1 MYASTLAFAFALPPP
16 SADNSRRTL
25 LVTLLY
31 ASGAIIGW
39 PFALALAIPFVFEEL
54 FILGADRVAP
64 SDRGSWILG
73 RWKRL
78 FAAGITASLIF
89 VRNSH
94 VKANQVLIFMLD
106 TRDRHRHPHI

>member
-1 MYASTLAFAFALPPP
+1 MYASTLAFTFALAPP
-16 SADNSRRTL
+16 SAENGRRTL

-31 ASGAIIGW
+31 ATGAIVGW

-64 SDRGSWILG
+64 STRGTWAFG

-78 FAAGITASLIF
+78 FGAGLTASLIF
-89 VRNSH
+89 VSLYHAPSSFIR
-94 VKANQVLIFMLD
+94 L
-106 TRDRHRHPHI
+106 